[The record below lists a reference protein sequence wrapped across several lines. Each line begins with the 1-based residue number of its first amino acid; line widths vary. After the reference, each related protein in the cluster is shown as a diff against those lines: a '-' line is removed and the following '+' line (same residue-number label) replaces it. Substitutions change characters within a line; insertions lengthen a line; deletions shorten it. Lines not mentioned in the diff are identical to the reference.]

1 MLYITN
7 DSIKRKVFPKEII
20 YMLRIMIC
28 NYFFGEENVIVDET
42 SNNVNVLEQ
51 PNAIEAFGKVAGK
64 EANVENDG
72 AINNLLGYLK
82 YKKGHILH
90 CVFSFSHIL
99 KPLHFDTQNNLLSC
113 TTEFF

>member
-28 NYFFGEENVIVDET
+28 NYFFREEHVIVDET

-72 AINNLLGYLK
+72 AINNLL
-82 YKKGHILH
+82 
-90 CVFSFSHIL
+90 
-99 KPLHFDTQNNLLSC
+99 
-113 TTEFF
+113 